1 MFRLDFLTCLKRHC
15 GLRHLEEGFLS
26 AIRDRRLATCH
37 FKHISVQLEATFQV
51 VKRFRKMQVEFLVSF
66 AVQIRIES
74 NWNEFHKNRL
84 NSGTF
89 WLLFTNLLDAQLSV
103 YFEMNTIFKANLN
116 LHFNNFDYI
125 SHVLNLKI

>member
-51 VKRFRKMQVEFLVSF
+51 VKSFREMQVEFLVSF

-74 NWNEFHKNRL
+74 N
-84 NSGTF
+84 
-89 WLLFTNLLDAQLSV
+89 
-103 YFEMNTIFKANLN
+103 
-116 LHFNNFDYI
+116 
-125 SHVLNLKI
+125 